1 MVYCPARSPCAGHL
15 AFAILQC
22 SSPPPLPS
30 VARAFAGGKIR
41 NLPLFPAH
49 YTGHEQIDDVGLVHM
64 GGRVYDPILGRF
76 LQADPFVQQ
85 PNKQLS
91 KAILI

>member
-1 MVYCPARSPCAGHL
+1 MSFDVFGARRDAQSWELKHTEA
-15 AFAILQC
+15 
-22 SSPPPLPS
+22 SSGLLS
-30 VARAFAGGKIR
+30 SALTLRG
-41 NLPLFPAH
+41 